1 MTVYYAGEST
11 PIYLD
16 GLQAKNVGQELSF
29 QVTGLQP
36 GTAYYYKV
44 QGQDGELLSQA
55 SNEIGVNT
63 RSESDDSGVI
73 SVSTAR
79 DTFRV
84 SGRTAYAEGTITAY
98 DPAGRIVATGRGS
111 VRLPS
116 AGCYIIRTTGNTYK
130 VIVK

>member
-1 MTVYYAGEST
+1 MSLILAIETGTDICSVG
-11 PIYLD
+11 I
-16 GLQAKNVGQELSF
+16 AK
-29 QVTGLQP
+29 
-36 GTAYYYKV
+36 
-44 QGQDGELLSQA
+44 DGELLSQA